1 MYVRIAIRGAFP
13 CFSSQSDVFAN
24 IKIFALSIDLAQFY
38 EKKMDASFK
47 LHLNQTFFANIKINF
62 NINLILNIL
71 LNINFFNISKTVTY
85 EKKGLFSF
93 FKKK

>member
-13 CFSSQSDVFAN
+13 CSSSQSDV
-24 IKIFALSIDLAQFY
+24 
-38 EKKMDASFK
+38 
-47 LHLNQTFFANIKINF
+47 FANIKINF